1 VGTQRVI
8 PRINYGERHEERD
21 ECQRSYEDLCNH
33 EPAFPFMSPRDATLT
48 LETALSFGAS
58 GGSGDLNFGGDDI
71 AGDLLKFG
79 CCLL

>member
-1 VGTQRVI
+1 
-8 PRINYGERHEERD
+8 
-21 ECQRSYEDLCNH
+21 
-33 EPAFPFMSPRDATLT
+33 MSPRDATLT